1 MTDTQLLGTAAAHS
15 ARGPRGRGGGPG
27 LSWGK
32 ADPTA
37 AGCGQKPGGC
47 CEAFPQ
53 PPRSGHTKCRLRV
66 ARDKGD
72 PGRLEGGPGPAQG
85 WGLRTED
92 SQGERR
98 SRAPGRKTRACPGLR
113 EGDPPGPAAVP
124 ARSPSLWAWHLLLIC
139 PRPHTPG
146 NQTLPFLWDWRRR
159 WRGGGGRSSHCLSC
173 LPLCPTAP
181 HMPTLGLGLRHP
193 GCAQAGSVGLEPGVH
208 HPSPELLKGSCR
220 PASGTSRPQEALTCC
235 VNPLI
240 LKKTHRRP
248 QGLKGMKAQSTVELI

>member
-15 ARGPRGRGGGPG
+15 GRGLRGRGGGPG

-53 PPRSGHTKCRLRV
+53 PPRSGHTKCRLRA

-92 SQGERR
+92 SQGQRR

-146 NQTLPFLWDWRRR
+146 NQTLPFLWDRRR
-159 WRGGGGRSSHCLSC
+159 RRGGGAL
-173 LPLCPTAP
+173 LPLPLLSPTVPHSPPYANTGSGAEAPRMCPGWVCGPRARCPPSQPRASQRVMQASVRHLQAP
-181 HMPTLGLGLRHP
+181 GGFD
-193 GCAQAGSVGLEPGVH
+193 
-208 HPSPELLKGSCR
+208 LLC
-220 PASGTSRPQEALTCC
+220 
-235 VNPLI
+235 
-240 LKKTHRRP
+240 
-248 QGLKGMKAQSTVELI
+248 